1 MAVSEAQKAAQKR
14 YNEKNRAER
23 ARLRDRSA
31 TRSFIR
37 NKADLTE
44 IEELRTMLNER
55 ESLLKIIELKET
67 LDRSERGFPS
77 ITIWKNKAEILKTL
91 QTNGDED
98 VDWAAQVAE
107 AYVDFEK
114 DEKIIEVD
122 LGNAWPEKFHAHEF
136 WALNEYIK

>member
-77 ITIWKNKAEILKTL
+77 ITIWKNKAEIIKTL

-98 VDWAAQVAE
+98 VDWATQVAE

-136 WALNEYIK
+136 GAINEYIK

>member
-114 DEKIIEVD
+114 DEKIIEVN
-122 LGNAWPEKFHAHEF
+122 LGNAWPENFHAHEF
-136 WALNEYIK
+136 WAINEYIK

>member
-77 ITIWKNKAEILKTL
+77 ITIWKNKAEVLKTL

-122 LGNAWPEKFHAHEF
+122 LGNAWPERFHAHEF
-136 WALNEYIK
+136 WAINEYIK

>member
-136 WALNEYIK
+136 LAINEYIK

>member
-77 ITIWKNKAEILKTL
+77 ITIWKNKAEIIKTL

-114 DEKIIEVD
+114 NEKIIEVD

-136 WALNEYIK
+136 WAINEYIK